1 MRITAGRLK
10 GRPLLA
16 PKGLNVRP
24 TSDRVRQAIFNVLE
38 HRDLGQEFALRDARV
53 IDLFAGTGALG
64 IEALSRGAAYAL
76 FIDNTADGRAA
87 LRRNVEA
94 LNLTG
99 VTKIWRRDARDL
111 GRNIQRAFDLAFLD
125 PPYHRNLLQS
135 ALTSLHAGGWLHPHA
150 VLVVEAAEDEVVVP
164 TDHYQVLD
172 QRRYG
177 QTQIAFLRPATVDR
191 DQPSLRRS

>member
-10 GRPLLA
+10 GRPLHA

-38 HRDLGQEFALRDARV
+38 HRDLDKNFTLKGARV
-53 IDLFAGTGALG
+53 LDLFAGTGALG

-76 FIDNTADGRAA
+76 LLDNAAASRAA
-87 LRRNVEA
+87 LRRNIED

-99 VTKIWRRDARDL
+99 ATKIWRRDARDL
-111 GRNIQRAFDLAFLD
+111 GHNMHQAFDLAFLD
-125 PPYHRNLLQS
+125 PPYQKDLLRPTL
-135 ALTSLHAGGWLHPHA
+135 ASLHSGQWLHPHA
-150 VLVVEAAEDEVVVP
+150 VLVLEAAESENILPAED
-164 TDHYQVLD
+164 YQVLD

-177 QTQIAFLRPATVDR
+177 QTQIVFRRPATADVA
-191 DQPSLRRS
+191 